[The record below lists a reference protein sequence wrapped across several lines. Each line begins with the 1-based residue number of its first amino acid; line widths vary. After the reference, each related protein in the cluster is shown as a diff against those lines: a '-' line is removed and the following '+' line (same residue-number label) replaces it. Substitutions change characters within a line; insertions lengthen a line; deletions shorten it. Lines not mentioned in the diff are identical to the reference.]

1 MFSRLLIPMA
11 VGLGVA
17 CSSAAGPAPAASST
31 SAPPSSPS
39 SSGEDPQATTVV
51 VANAAWK
58 SNAADYLDARVGQWL
73 SDPPSV
79 ANVKCAMS
87 CHTTFPAVLAHA
99 SLPADRT
106 ANIAKARARFEA
118 RLPSVGTATP
128 FYGKNN
134 NAKVRESHATEAV
147 LAATAFVLDDLAR
160 GDEIGAP
167 AKEALDRMWS
177 QQAPDGA
184 WPWLDFGLEPWE
196 REDAFGVAMAALA
209 VGRLPA
215 DTTAGQT
222 EGVLKLRAYV
232 KTNLGS
238 VPLHDQTALLWS
250 SSALEGLLSSS
261 QAADIAAA
269 LRKTQRR
276 DGSFVLGRLMPGHS
290 PTSAK
295 GDGYA
300 TALATLA
307 LCTTGLEPDA
317 ARDGVAWL
325 QSHQQA
331 DGSWQG
337 KSLNGPGRTAERY
350 MTDASTGYAVLALQ
364 TCTQP

>member
-1 MFSRLLIPMA
+1 MLSRVLILLA
-11 VGLGVA
+11 LGTGLA
-17 CSSAAGPAPAASST
+17 CSGSAPRRAPAATTT
-31 SAPPSSPS
+31 SAPPASAPETQLGSEPIT
-39 SSGEDPQATTVV
+39 DV
-51 VANAAWK
+51 AWK
-58 SNAADYLDARVGQWL
+58 ANAADYLDQRVEKWL
-73 SDPPSV
+73 ADPPSV

-87 CHTTFPAVLAHA
+87 CHTSFPAVLAHA

-118 RLPSVGTATP
+118 RLSSAGGSATP
-128 FYGKNN
+128 FYGRDD
-134 NAKVRESHATEAV
+134 NAKVHESHATEAV

-160 GDEIGAP
+160 GQELSAP
-167 AKEALDRMWS
+167 AKEALERMWS

-184 WPWLDFGLEPWE
+184 WEWLDFGLEPWE
-196 REDAFGVAMAALA
+196 HQDAFGVAMAALA
-209 VGRLPA
+209 VGGIPA
-215 DTTAGQT
+215 DTTPGQA
-222 EGVLKLRAYV
+222 EGVRKLRAYV
-232 KTNLGS
+232 QTNIEG
-238 VPLHDQTALLWS
+238 VPLHDQTALLWGS
-250 SSALEGLLSSS
+250 SSLEGLLSAS
-261 QAADIAAA
+261 QAKDFAAA

-276 DGSFVLGRLMPGHS
+276 DGSFSIGRLMPGHS
-290 PTSAK
+290 GSSTK

-317 ARDGVAWL
+317 AKDGVAWL

-364 TCTQP
+364 TCAGG